1 LKPLLRNYLFASFQ
15 IIELSIRGKI
25 TFKFT
30 YTDVK
35 GLSLGRLVDLFAKYN
50 GNEELLGLLRELPK
64 KRNDIVHEAYLLTE
78 AGRADDFFLS
88 TMLEKVKNKYQKK
101 QRLL

>member
-1 LKPLLRNYLFASFQ
+1 M
-15 IIELSIRGKI
+15 
-25 TFKFT
+25 
-30 YTDVK
+30 
-35 GLSLGRLVDLFAKYN
+35 GRLVDLFAKYN